1 MQNPRIDFMHSK
13 IVSVMLKGDSFMMC
27 IISMTIA
34 YNNGKMEDL
43 KIF

>member
-1 MQNPRIDFMHSK
+1 
-13 IVSVMLKGDSFMMC
+13 MLKGDSFMMC